1 MRADLLAEPSLEFAG
16 GARHLDPR
24 FGVVEYGPADLTA
37 PGAPRSINVGLIGS
51 QADIDAT
58 RLWMESCRLPIDG
71 KNQTRPGLWPAW
83 PGFTSEVGYCSEL
96 TLEDRLQRPIKGRA
110 LAKLEALDPRQRID
124 AAVELFRDE
133 LQTLVQEGRPHV
145 VICCIPDCLID
156 LDAPP
161 RVMGV
166 DAPDVIDTETAE
178 TTRPHAFHDL
188 LKARAMSLRVP
199 LQLIRASTYDPTRA
213 GRQKRKTWKTKQRQD
228 PASIAWNFFTAL
240 YYKAGGTPWRMVRAS
255 TDIDTCYIGVTFFR
269 TADGGD
275 TATSVAQVY
284 NQRGDGVVVRG
295 GPAYRSNE
303 DRQLHLS
310 REDAEAVARDAMVA
324 YRSEHR
330 HLPARII
337 VQKTSPFDA
346 SETEG
351 MIRSADELGLDSCEL
366 VWITNPTTR
375 LYRDGYHPPR
385 RGTYLE
391 LAADHG
397 VLYTRGSVEWYE
409 TYAGMYV
416 PRPIALRSAHIERS
430 MRDIASE
437 VLALSKMNWNS
448 TRFDGRLPV
457 TLRTARQVAD
467 IIKHLAPGDPVE
479 PGYGYYM

>member
-1 MRADLLAEPSLEFAG
+1 MKADVITEPSLEFAG

-24 FGVVEYGPADLTA
+24 FGVVEYGPADLTTA
-37 PGAPRSINVGLIGS
+37 GAPRTINVGLLGA
-51 QADIDAT
+51 QADIDAA
-58 RLWMESCRLPIDG
+58 RAWLEESRQRIEG
-71 KNQTRPGLWPAW
+71 KNEIRPGLWPAW
-83 PGFTSEVGYCSEL
+83 PGFTTSVGYRSEL
-96 TLEDRLQRPIKGRA
+96 VLEERLQRPIKTRA
-110 LAKLEALDPRQRID
+110 LAKLDGLAPRKRID
-124 AAVELFRDE
+124 AAVDLFVDE
-133 LQTLVQEGRPHV
+133 LQTLVQDGRPHV
-145 VICCIPDCLID
+145 VVCCIPDSLVD

-161 RVMGV
+161 RVPEI
-166 DAPDVIDTETAE
+166 DAPDVVDTETAE
-178 TTRPHAFHDL
+178 SARPHAFHDL
-188 LKARAMSLRVP
+188 LKARAMPLRVP

-213 GRQKRKTWKTKQRQD
+213 GRQKRRTWKTKQRQD

-240 YYKAGGTPWRMVRAS
+240 YYKGGGTPWRMVRAS
-255 TDIDTCYIGVTFFR
+255 TDLDTCFVGVTFFR
-269 TADGGD
+269 TADGKE

-310 REDAEAVARDAMVA
+310 ETDAHAVARDAMLT
-324 YRSEHR
+324 YRGEHR

-337 VQKTSPFDA
+337 VQKTSPFDQY
-346 SETEG
+346 EREG
-351 MIRSADELGLDSCEL
+351 MLRAADNLGLDACEL
-366 VWITNPTTR
+366 VWVTNPTTR
-375 LYRDGYHPPR
+375 LYREGYHPPR

-416 PRPIALRSAHIERS
+416 PRPIALRAAHIERNLW
-430 MRDIASE
+430 DVAE
-437 VLALSKMNWNS
+437 ETLALSKMNWNS

-467 IIKHLAPGDPVE
+467 IIKHLAPNDPVE
-479 PGYGYYM
+479 PNYGYYM

>member
-1 MRADLLAEPSLEFAG
+1 MKADVLVEPSLEFAG

-37 PGAPRSINVGLIGS
+37 PGAPRTINVGLVGA
-51 QADIDAT
+51 QADVDAT
-58 RLWMESCRLPIDG
+58 CGWLESCQLHIDG
-71 KNQTRPGLWPAW
+71 KSEQRPGLWPAW
-83 PGFTSEVGYCSEL
+83 PGFTRDVGYRSEL
-96 TLEDRLQRPIKGRA
+96 VLEKRLQRPIKARA
-110 LAKLEALDPRQRID
+110 LAKLDRLGPRERID
-124 AAVELFRDE
+124 VAIEFFLDE
-133 LQTLVQEGRPHV
+133 LRTLVQEGRPHV
-145 VICCIPDCLID
+145 IICCIPDSLVD
-156 LDAPP
+156 LDATPDVP
-161 RVMGV
+161 EVE
-166 DAPDVIDTETAE
+166 AADVIDTETAE
-178 TTRPHAFHDL
+178 TARPHAFHDL
-188 LKARAMSLRVP
+188 LKARATALRVP
-199 LQLIRASTYDPTRA
+199 LQLIRASTYDPKRA

-255 TDIDTCYIGVTFFR
+255 TDIDTCFVGVTFFR

-310 REDAEAVARDAMVA
+310 GADSHAVARDAMVA
-324 YRSEHR
+324 YRNEHR
-330 HLPARII
+330 HLPARMI
-337 VQKTSPFDA
+337 VQKTSPFDEHESDRMLRA
-346 SETEG
+346 
-351 MIRSADELGLDSCEL
+351 ADELGLDSCEL
-366 VWITNPTTR
+366 VWLTNPTTR

-391 LAADHG
+391 LAPDHG

-416 PRPIALRSAHIERS
+416 PRPIALRVAQIERS
-430 MRDIASE
+430 LRDIADE

-467 IIKHLAPGDPVE
+467 IIKHLAPDDPVE
-479 PGYGYYM
+479 PNYGYYM

>member
-1 MRADLLAEPSLEFAG
+1 VKADLLTEPSLEFAG

-24 FGVVEYGPADLTA
+24 FGVAEYGPADLTA
-37 PGAPRSINVGLIGS
+37 PGAPRTINVGLLGA

-58 RLWMESCRLPIDG
+58 RTWLESCQLHIDG
-71 KNQTRPGLWPAW
+71 KNATRPGLWPAW
-83 PGFTSEVGYCSEL
+83 PGFTTDVGYRSEL
-96 TLEDRLQRPIKGRA
+96 VLDDRLQRSIKARA
-110 LAKLEALDPRQRID
+110 LSKLDGLDPRRRIE
-124 AAVELFRDE
+124 AAIESFLAE
-133 LQTLVQEGRPHV
+133 LQTLVQEGRPQV
-145 VICCIPDCLID
+145 VICCIPDSLID

-161 RVMGV
+161 RALDV
-166 DAPDVIDTETAE
+166 DAPDAIDTETAE
-178 TTRPHAFHDL
+178 TARPHAFHDL
-188 LKARAMSLRVP
+188 LKARAMPLRVP

-213 GRQKRKTWKTKQRQD
+213 GHQKRKTWKAKQRQD

-255 TDIDTCYIGVTFFR
+255 TDLDACFVGVTFFR
-269 TADGGD
+269 TADGEG

-310 REDAEAVARDAMVA
+310 EADSHDVVRDVMVA
-324 YRSEHR
+324 YRNEHR

-337 VQKTSPFDA
+337 VQKTSPFD
-346 SETEG
+346 ECEREG
-351 MIRSADELGLDSCEL
+351 MLRGADELGLDSCEL

-391 LAADHG
+391 LAPDHG

-416 PRPIALRSAHIERS
+416 PRPIALRAAHLERGL
-430 MRDIASE
+430 RDVANE

-457 TLRTARQVAD
+457 TLRTARQVSD
-467 IIKHLAPGDPVE
+467 IIKHLGPDDPVE
-479 PGYGYYM
+479 PSYGYYM